1 MKEFFEVINIV
12 YNHKDEFTIKLRIY
26 KTITDLSYMFA
37 ECFSLVSIREIL
49 DTNNTST
56 IKTDTNIEMDDG
68 YYDYYNNNNSS
79 ENNLPS
85 LFYNRQNI
93 EGFMKHI

>member
-1 MKEFFEVINIV
+1 MKEFFEDINIV

-37 ECFSLVSIREIL
+37 ECFSLVSIREI
-49 DTNNTST
+49 S
-56 IKTDTNIEMDDG
+56 DTNIEMDDG